1 MPWCNIVTAGSCSLI
16 EQEQIKSELGVI
28 LAETMNK
35 PETGLAVTF
44 VGADGFYRAGAP
56 AQDAAAVDL
65 RYIGQFPLDVK
76 KAVTKRICQMLKK
89 VLGVD
94 PLKVMVVMSEIDG
107 DNWGRKGGDYP

>member
-1 MPWCNIVTAGSCSLI
+1 MPWCNIVTAGSCSLS

-28 LAETMNK
+28 LAETMDK

-56 AQDAAAVDL
+56 VQDAAAVDL
-65 RYIGQFPLDVK
+65 RYIGRFPLEAK
-76 KAVTKRICQMLKK
+76 KAVTKRVCQMLNK

-94 PLKVMVVMSEIDG
+94 PLKVMVVMSEVDG